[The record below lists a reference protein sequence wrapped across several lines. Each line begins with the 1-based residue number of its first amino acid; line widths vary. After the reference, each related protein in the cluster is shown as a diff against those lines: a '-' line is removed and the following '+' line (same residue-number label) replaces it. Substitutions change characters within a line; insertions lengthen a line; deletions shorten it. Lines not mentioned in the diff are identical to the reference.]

1 VSASIES
8 WVLQNIESVK
18 KLRNTPFLAFGTIDT
33 WLVYKLTGGKVHAT
47 DYSNMSCTGLCFLIV
62 RLFFEIFIETNNTPT
77 TGIYDPFIEGYGTI
91 ASMLSLPLQS
101 MPDVRA
107 TNAGFGTTARAL
119 FGAAIPI
126 GAVVGDQQAACF
138 AQRCGRAGAANVI
151 YCIV

>member
-1 VSASIES
+1 VFSDCSI
-8 WVLQNIESVK
+8 
-18 KLRNTPFLAFGTIDT
+18 
-33 WLVYKLTGGKVHAT
+33 
-47 DYSNMSCTGLCFLIV
+47 
-62 RLFFEIFIETNNTPT
+62 LFFFWKFSLKQQFIAQH
-77 TGIYDPFIEGYGTI
+77 TGIYDPFNEGYGTI

-107 TNAGFGTTARAL
+107 TNAGFGTTTPAL